1 MRGHT
6 RNMETYTGSWNWDD
20 KSQITVLSG
29 SDIQVVSEYRRQA
42 ESRMGLYG
50 AVLED
55 ITSSFGFPLNTL
67 PPCLK
72 KEESALRKVWDR
84 NAKGAFGQ
92 PENIIDY
99 LRASIVVPDGPNGIR
114 NLREVIETLVNHPAT
129 VAYKDQFWKPEDG
142 TGYRSFKALLNIDGH
157 VAELKVDYEGMKD
170 ANDLTEYMR
179 SFERT
184 LKSSE
189 ERAPRVCTDRSDI
202 FGNSLRKMT
211 TKMEGMIGMIRDLRR
226 ECHDYYA
233 AKCGLNE
240 LLDPNRKSE
249 HSLTTNFAESVHN
262 TIKSGNPFARGLR
275 SMLGKLENS
284 PSARLH

>member
-1 MRGHT
+1 MRGHS
-6 RNMETYTGSWNWDD
+6 RNMETYTGSWNWED
-20 KSQITVLSG
+20 KSQITVITG
-29 SDIQVVSEYRRQA
+29 SDIEAVREYHRQA
-42 ESRMGLYG
+42 EIRLGTYED
-50 AVLED
+50 VLKD
-55 ITSSFGFPLNTL
+55 IAGNFGFKVNIL
-67 PPCLK
+67 PPCVK

-84 NAKGAFGQ
+84 NAKAAYGQ

-99 LRASIVVPDGPNGIR
+99 LRASIIVPDGANGIQ
-114 NLREVIETLVNHPAT
+114 NLRRTIETLVNHPLT
-129 VAYKDQFWKPEDG
+129 IAYKDQFWKPEDG
-142 TGYRSFKALLNIDGH
+142 TGYRSFKALLNIGGH
-157 VAELKVDYEGMKD
+157 TAELKVDYEGMKD

-189 ERAPRVCTDRSDI
+189 ERAPLVCTDRSDI

-240 LLDPNRKSE
+240 LLDPARKTE
-249 HSLTTNFAESVHN
+249 HSLATNFAESVHN
-262 TIKSGNPFARGLR
+262 TIKSGNPFARGLK
-275 SMLGKLENS
+275 SMLGKMES
-284 PSARLH
+284 RPTARLH